1 MDNFLSIVLFNTKKH
16 TYTIGDMITLTSGM
30 VLLCGVVFVSLI
42 VGIKQWRLIL
52 LILMTDIQGNEHLD
66 VVNNIKYNDKL
77 SCLVDKS
84 IMSNDSIIASD
95 DHTTKSITYF
105 CADSLLYMI
114 K

>member
-1 MDNFLSIVLFNTKKH
+1 MKTF
-16 TYTIGDMITLTSGM
+16 
-30 VLLCGVVFVSLI
+30 
-42 VGIKQWRLIL
+42 IL

-77 SCLVDKS
+77 SCLVDRA
-84 IMSNDSIIASD
+84 IMSNESVIVND

-105 CADSLLYMI
+105 CADSLLYTV